1 MTHATTSIASMA
13 PCSGS
18 GMRRYAASGPRV
30 IAALTRPTAP
40 DLTKL
45 LTAWEQWE
53 KGEEMPGKVLAN
65 MKTAG
70 LAEILRELRDSGWTP
85 SA

>member
-1 MTHATTSIASMA
+1 MEPTCGFPAPSIVRRNDALGTLARMA
-13 PCSGS
+13 FD
-18 GMRRYAASGPRV
+18 
-30 IAALTRPTAP
+30 RPAP

>member
-1 MTHATTSIASMA
+1 MA
-13 PCSGS
+13 FD
-18 GMRRYAASGPRV
+18 
-30 IAALTRPTAP
+30 RPAP

-45 LTAWEQWE
+45 LAAWEQWE
-53 KGEEMPGKVLAN
+53 KGEEMPVKVLAN

-70 LAEILRELRDSGWTP
+70 LGEILRELRDSGWKP

>member
-1 MTHATTSIASMA
+1 MA
-13 PCSGS
+13 FD
-18 GMRRYAASGPRV
+18 
-30 IAALTRPTAP
+30 RPAP

-45 LTAWEQWE
+45 LNAWEQWE

-70 LAEILRELRDSGWTP
+70 LAEILRELRDSGWKP